1 MAEPLQYAAA
11 GGLAGMKIGD
21 YLAWWL
27 IGNYVLVCLAYAYQ
41 GDGWRVLYWA
51 GAILIVTATVQ
62 MR

>member
-1 MAEPLQYAAA
+1 
-11 GGLAGMKIGD
+11 MKIGD